1 MEKRKAIIESDSRT
15 VFATSE
21 CGNLIS
27 ARRTYCNPN
36 ALRQLILDVEM
47 AGYHIDWTESTVAKP
62 SEN

>member
-1 MEKRKAIIESDSRT
+1 MEKRKAIIESDGRA

-47 AGYHIDWTESTVAKP
+47 DGYHIDWTESAVAKP